1 MMILTALVHLLPSIS
16 PGSFAYSQ
24 FCENRETLM
33 PLITCSILD
42 IRYRKKLEKKSIDS
56 LASCLVV
63 GTA

>member
-42 IRYRKKLEKKSIDS
+42 IRYRKNWKKSIDS

>member
-33 PLITCSILD
+33 PLIHAAYSILD
-42 IRYRKKLEKKSIDS
+42 TEKNWKKKSIDS

-63 GTA
+63 GTT